1 MLSLV
6 FALSILVSATPAS
19 AQTPGPPKV
28 DPCTLVPRADVE
40 PIVGKLSA
48 APKSQVVEQVRTCEY
63 AFVDS
68 NLSLEIWVF
77 PASSLER
84 VRNQFKDLTPATD
97 LGAPAVQRREKTI
110 DWLELYS
117 RKGDVTF
124 EVTMKSGAGDL
135 EKAKEL
141 ARKVLAGFPL
151 HASASTIQDL
161 DLRSNCQ
168 DKRDPC

>member
-1 MLSLV
+1 LSV
-6 FALSILVSATPAS
+6 VLSGAVAS
-19 AQTPGPPKV
+19 AQAPGPPKV

-40 PIVGKLSA
+40 RIVGELSA
-48 APKSQVVEQVRTCEY
+48 PPTSQFVEQARTCEY

-68 NLSLEIWVF
+68 KLSLEIWVF
-77 PASSLER
+77 PASGLER
-84 VRNQFKDLTPATD
+84 VRNQFKDLTQVTD

-124 EVTMKSGAGDL
+124 EVTMKSGAGDV

-141 ARKVLAGFPL
+141 ARKVLASL
-151 HASASTIQDL
+151 
-161 DLRSNCQ
+161 
-168 DKRDPC
+168 